1 MFSFHYLANNLI
13 MGILRV
19 FSNTEEGV
27 CHIFLQ
33 LITNKLFLYFLFIF
47 GLDKKNLFGKREE
60 KYNIIK

>member
-1 MFSFHYLANNLI
+1 
-13 MGILRV
+13 MGFLRV